1 MRWKGVMAKQAA
13 TPRGA
18 RRKPVKKTGVPLNE
32 RLAAAVP
39 WMLVGAVAA
48 VLLVGV
54 IYLPAA
60 LDGYPVRKV
69 GVDGVTDVRRQQQIQ
84 TSLAALVR
92 DENYFSVPLEE
103 IYQQA
108 QGLSWVERVSVR
120 RQWPDTVVLT
130 VEERR
135 PVAVW
140 NDTVLISDSGEP
152 FQALKQYDLT
162 GLPRLSGPQQR
173 LEEVMGF
180 YHSMGKMLADV
191 DLGIRSMEVNARLT
205 ARLTLNNDMQLVVDR
220 EAYTSKLRRFV
231 RLYRGV
237 LSTDSRRVTRVD
249 LRYADGMAVTWGEQS

>member
-1 MRWKGVMAKQAA
+1 MANNAPA
-13 TPRGA
+13 PRGA
-18 RRKPVKKTGVPLNE
+18 CRKPAKKAGVPLQE
-32 RLAAAVP
+32 RLSAAVP
-39 WMLVGAVAA
+39 WMLVGSVAV
-48 VLLVGV
+48 VLLLGV

-60 LDGYPVRKV
+60 LDGYPIRKV

-84 TSLAALVR
+84 TALAALVR

-108 QGLSWVERVSVR
+108 QGLSWVEGVSVR

-140 NDTVLISDSGEP
+140 NETVLVSDSGEP
-152 FQALKQYDLT
+152 FKALKQYDLS
-162 GLPRLSGPQQR
+162 GLPHLNGPEQR
-173 LEEVMGF
+173 LEEVMAF

-191 DLGIRSMEVNARLT
+191 DLGIRSMDVNARLT
-205 ARLTLNNDMQLVVDR
+205 ARLTLDNDMQLVVDR
-220 EAYTSKLRRFV
+220 EQYTTKLRRFV

-237 LSTDSRRVTRVD
+237 LSTDSRRVTLVD

>member
-1 MRWKGVMAKQAA
+1 
-13 TPRGA
+13 
-18 RRKPVKKTGVPLNE
+18 
-32 RLAAAVP
+32 
-39 WMLVGAVAA
+39 
-48 VLLVGV
+48 V

-84 TSLAALVR
+84 TALAALVR
-92 DENYFSVPLEE
+92 DENYFSVPLED

-152 FQALKQYDLT
+152 FKALKQYDLS